1 MSGPQLLRV
10 PKSFRS
16 IDEILATAS
25 KMNLT
30 NIVIL
35 SQREDGS
42 VVFLHDDA
50 MTVAA
55 TNWLLDTA
63 KHHILITPVAE
74 RLDR

>member
-55 TNWLLDTA
+55 TNWLLDNA